1 MKKIEQSHEY
11 MMLDRYQSDCKFYL
25 GNGNRDAAYSLYYK
39 DEKKHIE
46 AMIALYGKIVIKP
59 LWLSMSGIIGYADRM
74 GVSIRHS
81 SLLVIRDRLVRA
93 FQRLWYRKELK

>member
-1 MKKIEQSHEY
+1 MKKIKQSHEY

-46 AMIALYGKIVIKP
+46 AMISLYGKIVIKP
-59 LWLSMSGIIGYADRM
+59 MWLSMSSIIGYADRM
-74 GVSIRHS
+74 GVEIRNAS
-81 SLLVIRDRLVRA
+81 ALIIRDKLVRA
-93 FQRLWYRKELK
+93 YQRVRYWKKLK

>member
-1 MKKIEQSHEY
+1 

-59 LWLSMSGIIGYADRM
+59 MWLSMSSIIGYAHRM
-74 GVSIRHS
+74 GVSVRHS
-81 SLLVIRDRLVRA
+81 SLLVIKDRLVRA
-93 FQRLWYRKELK
+93 YQSVRYWKKLK

>member
-1 MKKIEQSHEY
+1 MKKIEQSYEY
-11 MMLDRYQSDCKFYL
+11 MMLSRYQSDCRFYL
-25 GNGNRDAAYSLYYK
+25 GNGNRDAKYSLYYQ
-39 DEKKHIE
+39 DEKKHID

-59 LWLSMSGIIGYADRM
+59 MWLSMSGIISYADRM
-74 GVSIRHS
+74 GVSVRHS

>member
-1 MKKIEQSHEY
+1 MKQIDQRHEY
-11 MMLDRYQSDCKFYL
+11 MMLGRYQSDCRFYL
-25 GNGNRDAAYSLYYK
+25 GNGNRDAKYSLYHQ
-39 DEKKHIE
+39 DEKKHID

-59 LWLSMSGIIGYADRM
+59 MWLSMSGIIGYADRM
-74 GVSIRHS
+74 GVRVSHS